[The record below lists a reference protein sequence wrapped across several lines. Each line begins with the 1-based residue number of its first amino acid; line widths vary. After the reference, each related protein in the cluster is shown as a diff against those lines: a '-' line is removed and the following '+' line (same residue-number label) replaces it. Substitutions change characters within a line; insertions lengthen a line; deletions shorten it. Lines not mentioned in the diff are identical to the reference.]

1 MGSDDMAG
9 LNFSALSIRNVAS
22 TGAPLSQ
29 DELNKEKSNATLVKA
44 EARVALAA
52 FRAVYGPTLE
62 EIQTVIIPL
71 LATKGEQAIV
81 EFVQREQQAIEG
93 EIERLTQL
101 EKDAAGRLVNAQRDL
116 AELAA
121 GRNVRQ
127 KVSEKESRSMQPL
140 KDALKGLHVRNNLLR
155 AQVERGAKLLV
166 EAREKGLPAVI
177 VSFIESRLRH
187 NQIALSTIETEC
199 LRQMM
204 RSWMEKRA
212 LRALRPAAPPPPAAA
227 PPAAAPPAAAPPAAA
242 PPAPAYQWHIL
253 LPVPQG
259 GNVGDKYML
268 TIMNAAGQQ
277 SQVQLKVPPNRT
289 EGGDMALQ
297 ITLDGT
303 MIPHGLYVA
312 RIYPASQ
319 SPPPLGRVEFRR
331 WDPSLA
337 SPYADYRY
345 NFGKGDAA
353 ITDPTVAR
361 DIVAPPTAKRIE
373 TTRRQDPTAVEL
385 VPVRRHTRLWRGVDY
400 DPNLPGNKYNR
411 EWLQSPAW
419 ERVTYANARRTRSES
434 DISDWYARYLDQVY
448 RNAYL
453 STYPP
458 FATPGTFVTVKVD
471 STANSPFSVTVRMP
485 PEAKAGDRFFLVP
498 TTIEVPDAALGARW
512 FLENDLHG
520 VTQPVLVPGYARPG
534 DFVHSYVPRTLAE
547 ARETLNAAYGQ
558 GHAVK
563 FLMANDPK
571 RLEFAR
577 AHAARA
583 AARQAAAAARA
594 PAPAPAP
601 APAQQQQRAID
612 AEDTDEDARLLLAVA
627 GGATRSLPTPPSV
640 TVEALNNFIERG
652 NTSNAIVDSD
662 DESEGSNN
670 TRAYGASSDDEE
682 VLDEGYLGAH

>member
-1 MGSDDMAG
+1 MRKESNWWGSNDMAG

-29 DELNKEKSNATLVKA
+29 DQLNYEKSNATRVKL

-52 FRAVYGPTLE
+52 FKAVYGPTLE

-101 EKDAAGRLVNAQRDL
+101 EKDAAGRLVNVERDL

-127 KVSEKESRSMQPL
+127 KVGEGESRSMQPL
-140 KDALKGLHVRNNLLR
+140 KDAMKGLHVRNQLLR
-155 AQVERGAKLLV
+155 AQVQRGAKLLV

-187 NQIALSTIETEC
+187 NQIALSTIETDC
-199 LRQMM
+199 LRHMM

-212 LRALRPAAPPPPAAA
+212 LPAPRPAAPPA
-227 PPAAAPPAAAPPAAA
+227 PD
-242 PPAPAYQWHIL
+242 YTWRIL
-253 LPVPQG
+253 VPVPQG
-259 GNVGDKYML
+259 GNAGDEYKL
-268 TIMNAAGQQ
+268 TIMNASGQRAEAQ
-277 SQVQLKVPPNRT
+277 FEIPQPQNRT
-289 EGGDMALQ
+289 EGGDIDLNL
-297 ITLDGT
+297 TLAGS
-303 MIPHGLYVA
+303 ISPGGLYVA
-312 RIYPASQ
+312 RLYPASQ
-319 SPPPLGRVEFRR
+319 SPPPLGRAEFRR
-331 WDPSLA
+331 YDPLLA
-337 SPYADYRY
+337 APYTLYKY
-345 NFGKGDAA
+345 NAGKGDAA

-385 VPVRRHTRLWRGVDY
+385 VPVRRHTRLWHKEDY

-419 ERVTYANARRTRSES
+419 ERVTYANARRKREDSG
-434 DISDWYARYLDQVY
+434 ISDWYSRYLDQVY
-448 RNAYL
+448 RGAYL

-458 FATPGTFVTVKVD
+458 FATPGTFVTVKVN

-485 PEAKAGDRFFLVP
+485 PGAKAGDRFFLVP

-534 DFVHSYVPRTLAE
+534 DFVHSYVPRTAAE
-547 ARETLNAAYGQ
+547 ATETLNAVYGQ
-558 GHAVK
+558 GHAVR
-563 FLMANDPK
+563 FLMGNDPK
-571 RLEFAR
+571 RQEFAR

-612 AEDTDEDARLLLAVA
+612 GEDADEDARLLLAVA
-627 GGATRSLPTPPSV
+627 GGATQSLPTPPSV

-652 NTSNAIVDSD
+652 NMSNAVVDSD

-682 VLDEGYLGAH
+682 VLDEGYLGAP